1 MTLEEMRK
9 VGYFYALPEIL
20 TMIGGAAYTLPA
32 ATTAVLGGVKKAV
45 AVADQGALTVTGADA
60 TAVAASA
67 TTAVGA
73 LTTKV
78 NALLAALR
86 TAGVVT
92 P

>member
-1 MTLEEMRK
+1 MTASEMQK
-9 VGYFYALPEIL
+9 IGFYGSVQALL
-20 TMIGGAAYTLPA
+20 TAISGAAYTLPA
-32 ATTAVLGGVKKAV
+32 ATTLAIGGVKKSV

>member
-1 MTLEEMRK
+1 MTATEMKR
-9 VGYFYALPEIL
+9 VGFFYSIDNIL
-20 TMIGGAAYTLPA
+20 SMISGASYTLPA

-60 TAVAASA
+60 AAVATSA
-67 TTAVGA
+67 TAAVVA
-73 LTTKV
+73 LTAKV

>member
-1 MTLEEMRK
+1 MTAQEMQK
-9 VGYFYALPEIL
+9 IGFFYSVPQIL
-20 TMIGGAAYTLPA
+20 TMITGATYTLPA

-60 TAVAASA
+60 AAVATSA
-67 TTAVGA
+67 TTAVVA